1 MCTGK
6 SDPFV
11 SCLNRS
17 ANSPQRILAMAKYVA
32 HPGAR
37 CMDFSLCFPGSY
49 KEALVAALSFR
60 LVHTSSHTSALATAV
75 RGEVRGS
82 SVVVPPLVKIVIA
95 GTLSSEWGLAG
106 SPTSR
111 VAVCDLNWKAGLG
124 ERGQFL
130 TFIPAPSCFCP
141 SPWTAIPTARL
152 EVRNPLIVSLYLHL
166 CIAHPWEGSSS
177 SAVSSLGAPARHHH
191 VAVESPP
198 RLDRQGRR

>member
-1 MCTGK
+1 
-6 SDPFV
+6 
-11 SCLNRS
+11 
-17 ANSPQRILAMAKYVA
+17 
-32 HPGAR
+32 
-37 CMDFSLCFPGSY
+37 MDFSLCFPGSY

-130 TFIPAPSCFCP
+130 TVIPSPACFRP
-141 SPWTAIPTARL
+141 SPWTAVPTTCL
-152 EVRNPLIVSLYLHL
+152 EVRNLATVSCYFRPR
-166 CIAHPWEGSSS
+166 IAHRGERRLPF
-177 SAVSSLGAPARHHH
+177 AVSDLGSPARH
-191 VAVESPP
+191 
-198 RLDRQGRR
+198 RLQR